1 MYARRLRSA
10 ESSQHSEHV
19 LGGNAESSQERAAV
33 GGLDPKLFVA
43 EAALN
48 QPLKSQRAAQGDLD
62 NALGKERVEPSLLE
76 REGSTLSLGKRGFD
90 PLSRKERVRPS
101 L

>member
-1 MYARRLRSA
+1 MLRRPRATAKRNAPRAPWRGGAGKYARCLRSA
-10 ESSQHSEHV
+10 KSSQHSEHV
-19 LGGNAESSQERAAV
+19 LGGHAESSQERAAV

-62 NALGKERVEPSLLE
+62 NALGKERVEPSL
-76 REGSTLSLGKRGFD
+76 
-90 PLSRKERVRPS
+90 
-101 L
+101 

>member
-1 MYARRLRSA
+1 MLRRPRATAKRNAPRAPWRGGARMYARRLRSA

-19 LGGNAESSQERAAV
+19 LGGHAESSQERAAV

-48 QPLKSQRAAQGDLD
+48 RGGLDANQPLETSQNGLR
-62 NALGKERVEPSLLE
+62 S
-76 REGSTLSLGKRGFD
+76 
-90 PLSRKERVRPS
+90 
-101 L
+101 